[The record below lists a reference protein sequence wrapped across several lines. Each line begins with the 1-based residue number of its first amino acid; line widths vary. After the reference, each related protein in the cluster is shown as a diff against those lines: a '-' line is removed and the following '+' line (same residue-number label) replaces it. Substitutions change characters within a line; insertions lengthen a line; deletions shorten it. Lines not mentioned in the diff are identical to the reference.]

1 VTEDGF
7 HQTGIEAIDAYV
19 DDVLEERIPACR
31 WVRLACERHRQDVT
45 RSLTTPWPY
54 LFDAK
59 KAEKVIR
66 YVELLPHVKDE
77 WSGQPLRMRPW
88 QKFILGSLFGWV
100 HKDGGMR
107 RFRYA
112 YICVPRKN
120 SKALAIDTPIPTPV
134 GYKNLRDIHAGDQV
148 IGATG
153 APVRVL
159 AESPVRFDHAC
170 YRVTFSDGSS
180 VVADAGHRW
189 TTRHR
194 YRPWKKPTR
203 YPNSTKV
210 RGNGSGNGGDPV
222 TDEVTTEQIAASVN
236 IPRPDHVIE
245 NNHAL
250 PETGPIQFVGAH
262 ELILPPYV
270 LGAWLGDGDS
280 SGCRITTVDAEIRD
294 RIGAEIGYSARQVA
308 AGGGNREGTVW
319 SFSQPRGNK
328 NPCRPKLRALGVLD
342 NKHIPEQYLTA
353 NISARWD
360 LLQGLMDTDG
370 TVLTHNTRA
379 IPRCSYTSMN
389 VRLAT
394 DVWRLC
400 RGLGIKATI
409 RDFTATLDNKDCGT
423 AYEVSFPAWDG
434 WPVFSLSRKTEKL
447 SNKKPRRGQTIKIVG
462 CEPVSPVP
470 VKCLTV
476 DADDGLFLAG
486 DGGIATHNSTMSAGI
501 GLYMLTADGEP
512 GAEIYSGATSEKQAW
527 EVFRP
532 AREMA
537 KRRAALLQSAYGLS
551 INAKSLETRDG
562 SRFEP
567 VIGKPGD
574 GASPHCA
581 IIDEYHEHISD
592 ELYET
597 MVTGMVARRQPL
609 ALVIT
614 TAGSDISGP
623 CYTLQLDTQK
633 ILEGNLHK
641 DDLFG
646 VVYTIDQDDDWTK
659 PEALVKAN
667 PNYDVSVR
675 PLAVISEQKYAV
687 EQSRKQAAFKTKHLN
702 VWVTSRDAW
711 MNLQWWDRQADRT
724 LRREDFAGETCWTA
738 LDLSSKYD
746 LTAVVTCFR
755 REQAGD
761 WHYYLFGRYYIPEE
775 TAANPD
781 KRHYQQWI
789 ADGHL
794 VATDGDIIDF
804 YRIEQDIV
812 ADSKRFALAEVAY
825 DPWGATQIA
834 QRLQEEHGLTPVE
847 VPQTT
852 KHLSEPMKMLEAL
865 TRTGRV
871 HHDGNPCLAWMI
883 SNVTI
888 KEDANENIFPRK
900 DVPDAKIDG
909 AVACIMALGRAL
921 APEAKLADDLLWVTL

>member
-1 VTEDGF
+1 MTEDGF
-7 HQTGIEAIDAYV
+7 HQTGIDAIDAYV
-19 DDVLEERIPACR
+19 DDVLDERIPACR

-59 KAEKVIR
+59 KAAKVIR

-77 WSGQPLRMRPW
+77 WAGQPLRMRPW

-120 SKALAIDTPIPTPV
+120 SK
-134 GYKNLRDIHAGDQV
+134 
-148 IGATG
+148 
-153 APVRVL
+153 
-159 AESPVRFDHAC
+159 
-170 YRVTFSDGSS
+170 
-180 VVADAGHRW
+180 
-189 TTRHR
+189 
-194 YRPWKKPTR
+194 
-203 YPNSTKV
+203 
-210 RGNGSGNGGDPV
+210 
-222 TDEVTTEQIAASVN
+222 
-236 IPRPDHVIE
+236 
-245 NNHAL
+245 
-250 PETGPIQFVGAH
+250 
-262 ELILPPYV
+262 
-270 LGAWLGDGDS
+270 
-280 SGCRITTVDAEIRD
+280 
-294 RIGAEIGYSARQVA
+294 
-308 AGGGNREGTVW
+308 
-319 SFSQPRGNK
+319 
-328 NPCRPKLRALGVLD
+328 
-342 NKHIPEQYLTA
+342 
-353 NISARWD
+353 
-360 LLQGLMDTDG
+360 
-370 TVLTHNTRA
+370 
-379 IPRCSYTSMN
+379 
-389 VRLAT
+389 
-394 DVWRLC
+394 
-400 RGLGIKATI
+400 
-409 RDFTATLDNKDCGT
+409 
-423 AYEVSFPAWDG
+423 
-434 WPVFSLSRKTEKL
+434 
-447 SNKKPRRGQTIKIVG
+447 
-462 CEPVSPVP
+462 
-470 VKCLTV
+470 
-476 DADDGLFLAG
+476 
-486 DGGIATHNSTMSAGI
+486 STMSAGI

-633 ILEGNLHK
+633 VLEGNLDK

-659 PEALVKAN
+659 PEALAKAN

-724 LRREDFAGETCWTA
+724 LRREDFAGETCWSA

-775 TAANPD
+775 TAASPD

-804 YRIEQDIV
+804 ARVEQDIV

-883 SNVTI
+883 SNVTVR
-888 KEDANENIFPRK
+888 EDANENIFPRK